1 MTTQLKFETSTASRK
16 NKMPENETVDKSTYD
31 ESNITVLQGLE
42 AVRLRPG
49 MYIGGVDSTAL
60 HHLVFEIVDNS
71 VDEALAG
78 YCSEIHVIINSDG
91 SLSVEDDGRGI
102 PVGIHEEEGI
112 PAVELILTRLHSGGK
127 FDNSNYK
134 VSGGLNGVGA
144 SVVNALSGK
153 MIAEIH
159 REGFLWKQEYQKGIT
174 ASSLEQIEESK
185 TTGTHITFWPDK
197 TIFDNVDFNFEILAH
212 RLRELAFL
220 NKGILISIRD
230 NRSERFQEFKY
241 EGGIAAFIEHINE
254 NKNVL
259 HESPVYFSGKSEDV
273 EIEVAFQYNDSY
285 TERIY
290 SFVNNINT
298 VDGGTH
304 LTGFK
309 GALTRTLNS
318 YISANKITN
327 DLKENLTGEDVREGM
342 AAVISTRVTNPQFE
356 SQKKIKLTN
365 VEIKGKVETL
375 VSEYLGAHLEEN
387 PAVAKK
393 IVAKAIDAQ
402 RARLAA
408 KKARE
413 ITRRKNVLE
422 FSTLPGKLADC
433 QESDPA
439 LSELF
444 LVEGDSA
451 GGSAKQGR
459 DRKNQA
465 ILPLKGKILNVEK
478 ARFDKMLS
486 HEEIKAMITAM
497 GTGIGKEEFD
507 LEKIRYHK
515 IIIMTDADVDG
526 LHILTLILT
535 FFYRQMPEIIENGYL
550 YIAQPPLYKAKKGRS
565 SFYAK
570 NENDLTERLVRS
582 SSETL
587 SLTSEKGTTIS
598 GEDLFQTAL
607 KIRLYRTHYGRL
619 CFNPNLTLLINLLL
633 KHEIEI
639 DLGGAEHILNC
650 IDNLKNSY
658 PDYKLTVDP
667 EKQGSNV
674 LIQVNDTQIELS
686 LNLLENL
693 SAYDYSQLF
702 QEHMNLKTALGEN
715 GLLLTEEN
723 EGESH
728 SIQTWSQVLEFMV
741 SFGKKGMYIQRYK
754 GLGEMNPE
762 QLWETTL
769 DPTIRTLKKVK
780 VEDIVESDGIFTIL
794 MGDNVEPR
802 RNFIVENALRVKNL
816 DV

>member
-1 MTTQLKFETSTASRK
+1 MQ
-16 NKMPENETVDKSTYD
+16 ENQSVEVTDYD

-49 MYIGGVDSTAL
+49 MYIGGVDNTAL
-60 HHLVFEIVDNS
+60 HHLVFEVVDNS

-78 YCSEIHVIINSDG
+78 FCTEIHVIINSDG
-91 SLSVEDDGRGI
+91 SISVEDNGRGI

-112 PAVELILTRLHSGGK
+112 PAVELILTRLHAGGK

-144 SVVNALSGK
+144 SVVNALSNR
-153 MIAEIH
+153 MIAAIH
-159 REGFLWKQEYQKGIT
+159 REGFLWKQEYRKGNT
-174 ASSLEQIEESK
+174 ASTLQQIEDSRK
-185 TTGTHITFWPDK
+185 TGTNITFWPDD
-197 TIFDNVDFNFEILAH
+197 TIFDHVEFNYEILAH

-220 NKGILISIRD
+220 NRGIMISIRD

-241 EGGIAAFIEHINE
+241 DGGIASFIRHINE

-259 HESPVYFSGKSEDV
+259 HEDPVYFSGKSEDV

-290 SFVNNINT
+290 SFVNTINT
-298 VDGGTH
+298 IDGGTH

-309 GALTRTLNS
+309 GALTRTLNNYMTS
-318 YISANKITN
+318 NNIAN
-327 DLKENLTGEDVREGM
+327 DSKENFSGEDVREGM
-342 AAVISTRVTNPQFE
+342 AAVISARVTEPQFE

-375 VSEYLGAHLEEN
+375 VSEYLGAYLEEN
-387 PAVAKK
+387 PSVSKK

-413 ITRRKNVLE
+413 LTRRKNVLE

-433 QESDPA
+433 QESDPS

-478 ARFDKMLS
+478 ARFDKMLTN
-486 HEEIKAMITAM
+486 EEIKTMITAM
-497 GTGIGKEEFD
+497 GTGIGKEEFN

-526 LHILTLILT
+526 SHILTLILT

-550 YIAQPPLYKAKKGRS
+550 YIAQPPLYRAKKGRS
-565 SFYAK
+565 SFFVRDE
-570 NENDLTERLVRS
+570 NELTERLVRS
-582 SSETL
+582 SSEIL
-587 SLTSEKGTTIS
+587 ILKPENGAAIS
-598 GEDLFQTAL
+598 GEERFRTAL
-607 KIRLYRTHYGRL
+607 QIRLYRTHYDRL
-619 CFNPNLTLLINLLL
+619 CYNQNLTMLINLLL
-633 KHEIEI
+633 KHQIEI
-639 DLGGAEHILNC
+639 DLGGAEHIINC
-650 IDNLKNSY
+650 ISGLKNIY
-658 PDYKLTVDP
+658 HDYKLTVDP

-674 LIQVNDTQIELS
+674 FIEVNGQQIELS

-693 SAYDYSQLF
+693 SAYDYSQMF
-702 QEHMNLKTALGEN
+702 EEHLRLKAALGEK
-715 GLLLTEEN
+715 GVVLTEEK
-723 EGESH
+723 EGESNFFQ
-728 SIQTWSQVLEFMV
+728 SWFEVLDFMIN
-741 SFGKKGMYIQRYK
+741 FGKKGMYIQRYK

-769 DPTIRTLKKVK
+769 NPKVRTLKKVTI
-780 VEDIVESDGIFTIL
+780 EDIVESDGIFTIL
-794 MGDNVEPR
+794 MGDQVEPR
-802 RNFIVENALRVKNL
+802 RNFIEENALRVKNL

>member
-1 MTTQLKFETSTASRK
+1 MQ
-16 NKMPENETVDKSTYD
+16 ENQSVEVTDYD

-49 MYIGGVDSTAL
+49 MYIGGVDNTAL
-60 HHLVFEIVDNS
+60 HHLVFEVVDNS

-78 YCSEIHVIINSDG
+78 FCTEIHVIINSDG
-91 SLSVEDDGRGI
+91 SISVEDNGRGI

-112 PAVELILTRLHSGGK
+112 PAVELILTRLHAGGK

-144 SVVNALSGK
+144 SVVNALSNR

-159 REGFLWKQEYQKGIT
+159 REGFLWKQEYKKGNT
-174 ASSLEQIEESK
+174 ASTLQQIEDSRK
-185 TTGTHITFWPDK
+185 TGTNITFWPDD
-197 TIFDNVDFNFEILAH
+197 TIFDHVEFNYEILAH

-220 NKGILISIRD
+220 NRGIMISIRD

-241 EGGIAAFIEHINE
+241 DGGIASFIRHINE

-259 HESPVYFSGKSEDV
+259 HEDPVYFSGKSEDV

-290 SFVNNINT
+290 SFVNTINT
-298 VDGGTH
+298 IDGGTH

-309 GALTRTLNS
+309 GALTRTLNNYMTS
-318 YISANKITN
+318 NNIAN
-327 DLKENLTGEDVREGM
+327 DSKENFSGEDVREGM
-342 AAVISTRVTNPQFE
+342 AAVISARVTEPQFE

-375 VSEYLGAHLEEN
+375 VSEYLGAYLEEN
-387 PAVAKK
+387 PSVSKK

-413 ITRRKNVLE
+413 LTRRKNVLE

-433 QESDPA
+433 QESDPS

-478 ARFDKMLS
+478 ARFDKMLTN
-486 HEEIKAMITAM
+486 EEIKTMITAM
-497 GTGIGKEEFD
+497 GTGIGKEEFN

-526 LHILTLILT
+526 SHILTLILT

-550 YIAQPPLYKAKKGRS
+550 YIAQPPLYRAKKGRS
-565 SFYAK
+565 SFFVRDE
-570 NENDLTERLVRS
+570 NELTERLVRS
-582 SSETL
+582 SSEIL
-587 SLTSEKGTTIS
+587 ILKPENGTAIS
-598 GEDLFQTAL
+598 GEELFQIAL
-607 KIRLYRTHYGRL
+607 QIRLYRTHYDRL
-619 CFNPNLTLLINLLL
+619 CYNPNLTMLINLLL
-633 KHEIEI
+633 KHQIEI
-639 DLGGAEHILNC
+639 DLGGAEHIINC
-650 IDNLKNSY
+650 ISSLKNIY
-658 PDYKLTVDP
+658 HDYKLTVDP

-674 LIQVNDTQIELS
+674 FIEVNGQQIELS

-693 SAYDYSQLF
+693 SAYDYSQMF
-702 QEHMNLKTALGEN
+702 EEHLRLKAALGEK
-715 GLLLTEEN
+715 GLVLTEEK
-723 EGESH
+723 EGESNFFQ
-728 SIQTWSQVLEFMV
+728 SWFEVLDFMIN
-741 SFGKKGMYIQRYK
+741 FGKKGMYIQRYK

-769 DPTIRTLKKVK
+769 NPEVRTLKKVTI
-780 VEDIVESDGIFTIL
+780 EDIVESDGIFTIL
-794 MGDNVEPR
+794 MGDQVEPR
-802 RNFIVENALRVKNL
+802 RNFIEENALRVKNL

>member
-16 NKMPENETVDKSTYD
+16 NKMPEIETVDKSTYD
-31 ESNITVLQGLE
+31 ESDITVLQGLE

-159 REGFLWKQEYQKGIT
+159 REGFLWKQEYQQGIT

-185 TTGTHITFWPDK
+185 KTGTHITFWPDK

-318 YISANKITN
+318 YMSANKITN

-550 YIAQPPLYKAKKGRS
+550 YIAQPPLYRAKKGRS

-570 NENDLTERLVRS
+570 NENELTERLVRS

-702 QEHMNLKTALGEN
+702 QEHLNLKTALGEN
-715 GLLLTEEN
+715 GVVLTEEN

-794 MGDNVEPR
+794 MGDHVEPR

>member
-1 MTTQLKFETSTASRK
+1 MQ
-16 NKMPENETVDKSTYD
+16 ENQSVEVTDYD

-49 MYIGGVDSTAL
+49 MYIGGVDNTAL
-60 HHLVFEIVDNS
+60 HHLVFEVVDNS

-78 YCSEIHVIINSDG
+78 FCTEIHVIINSDG
-91 SLSVEDDGRGI
+91 SISVEDNGRGI

-112 PAVELILTRLHSGGK
+112 PAVELILTRLHAGGK

-144 SVVNALSGK
+144 SVVNALSNR

-159 REGFLWKQEYQKGIT
+159 REGFLWKQEYRKGNT
-174 ASSLEQIEESK
+174 ASTLQQIEDSRK
-185 TTGTHITFWPDK
+185 TGTNITFWPDD
-197 TIFDNVDFNFEILAH
+197 TIFDHVEFNYEILAH

-220 NKGILISIRD
+220 NRGIMISIRD

-241 EGGIAAFIEHINE
+241 DGGIASFIRHINE

-259 HESPVYFSGKSEDV
+259 HEDPVYFSGKSEDV

-290 SFVNNINT
+290 SFVNTINT
-298 VDGGTH
+298 IDGGTH

-309 GALTRTLNS
+309 GALTRTLNNYMTS
-318 YISANKITN
+318 NNIAN
-327 DLKENLTGEDVREGM
+327 DSKENFSGEDVREGM
-342 AAVISTRVTNPQFE
+342 AAVISARVTEPQFE

-375 VSEYLGAHLEEN
+375 VSEYLGAYLEEN
-387 PAVAKK
+387 PSVSKK

-413 ITRRKNVLE
+413 LTRRKNVLE

-433 QESDPA
+433 QESDPS

-478 ARFDKMLS
+478 ARFDKMLTN
-486 HEEIKAMITAM
+486 EEIKTMITAM
-497 GTGIGKEEFD
+497 GTGIGKEEFN

-526 LHILTLILT
+526 SHILTLILT

-550 YIAQPPLYKAKKGRS
+550 YIAQPPLYRAKKGRS
-565 SFYAK
+565 SFFVRDE
-570 NENDLTERLVRS
+570 NELTERLVRS
-582 SSETL
+582 SSEIL
-587 SLTSEKGTTIS
+587 ILKPENGTAIS
-598 GEDLFQTAL
+598 GEELFQIAL
-607 KIRLYRTHYGRL
+607 QIKLYRTHYDRL
-619 CFNPNLTLLINLLL
+619 CYNPNLTMLINLLL
-633 KHEIEI
+633 KHQIEI
-639 DLGGAEHILNC
+639 DLGGAEHIINC
-650 IDNLKNSY
+650 ISGLKNIY
-658 PDYKLTVDP
+658 HDYKLTVDP

-674 LIQVNDTQIELS
+674 FIEVNGQQIELS

-693 SAYDYSQLF
+693 SAYDYSQMF
-702 QEHMNLKTALGEN
+702 EEHLRLKAALGEK
-715 GLLLTEEN
+715 GVVLTEEK
-723 EGESH
+723 EGESNFFQ
-728 SIQTWSQVLEFMV
+728 SWFEVLDFMIN
-741 SFGKKGMYIQRYK
+741 FGKKGMYIQRYK

-769 DPTIRTLKKVK
+769 NPKVRTLKKVTI
-780 VEDIVESDGIFTIL
+780 EDIVESDGIFTIL
-794 MGDNVEPR
+794 MGDQVEPR
-802 RNFIVENALRVKNL
+802 RNFIEENALRVKNL

>member
-1 MTTQLKFETSTASRK
+1 MQ
-16 NKMPENETVDKSTYD
+16 ENQSVEVTDYN

-49 MYIGGVDSTAL
+49 MYIGGVDNTAL
-60 HHLVFEIVDNS
+60 HHLVFEVVDNS

-78 YCSEIHVIINSDG
+78 FCTEIHVIINSDG
-91 SLSVEDDGRGI
+91 SISVEDNGRGI

-112 PAVELILTRLHSGGK
+112 PAVELILTRLHAGGK

-144 SVVNALSGK
+144 SVVNALSNK

-159 REGFLWKQEYQKGIT
+159 REGFLWKQEYSKGNT
-174 ASSLEQIEESK
+174 VSTLQQIEDSRK
-185 TTGTHITFWPDK
+185 TGTNITFWPDD
-197 TIFDNVDFNFEILAH
+197 TIFDHVEFNYEILAH

-220 NKGILISIRD
+220 NRGIMISIRD

-241 EGGIAAFIEHINE
+241 DGGIASFIRHINE

-259 HESPVYFSGKSEDV
+259 HEDPVYFSGKSEDV

-290 SFVNNINT
+290 SFVNTINT
-298 VDGGTH
+298 IDGGTH

-309 GALTRTLNS
+309 GALTRTLNNYMTS
-318 YISANKITN
+318 NNIAN
-327 DLKENLTGEDVREGM
+327 DSKENFSGEDVREGM
-342 AAVISTRVTNPQFE
+342 AAVISTRVTEPQFE

-375 VSEYLGAHLEEN
+375 VSEYLGAYLEEN
-387 PAVAKK
+387 PSVSKK

-413 ITRRKNVLE
+413 LTRRKNVLE

-433 QESDPA
+433 QESDPS

-478 ARFDKMLS
+478 ARFDKMLTN
-486 HEEIKAMITAM
+486 EEIKTMITAM
-497 GTGIGKEEFD
+497 GTGIGKEEFN

-526 LHILTLILT
+526 SHILTLILT

-550 YIAQPPLYKAKKGRS
+550 YIAQPPLYRAKKGRS
-565 SFYAK
+565 SFFVRDE
-570 NENDLTERLVRS
+570 NELTERLVRS
-582 SSETL
+582 SSEIL
-587 SLTSEKGTTIS
+587 ILKPENGTAIS
-598 GEDLFQTAL
+598 GEELFQIAL
-607 KIRLYRTHYGRL
+607 QIRLYRTHYDRL
-619 CFNPNLTLLINLLL
+619 CYNQNLTMLINLLL
-633 KHEIEI
+633 KHQIEI
-639 DLGGAEHILNC
+639 DLGGAEHIINC
-650 IDNLKNSY
+650 ISGLKNIY
-658 PDYKLTVDP
+658 HDYKLTVDP

-674 LIQVNDTQIELS
+674 FIEVNGQQIELS

-693 SAYDYSQLF
+693 SAYDYSQMF
-702 QEHMNLKTALGEN
+702 EEHLRLKAALGEK
-715 GLLLTEEN
+715 GVVLTEEK
-723 EGESH
+723 EGESNFFQ
-728 SIQTWSQVLEFMV
+728 SWFEVLDFMIN
-741 SFGKKGMYIQRYK
+741 FGKKGMYIQRYK

-769 DPTIRTLKKVK
+769 NPEVRALKKVTI
-780 VEDIVESDGIFTIL
+780 EDIVESDGIFTIL
-794 MGDNVEPR
+794 MGDHVEPR
-802 RNFIVENALRVKNL
+802 RNFIEENALRVKNL

>member
-1 MTTQLKFETSTASRK
+1 MQ
-16 NKMPENETVDKSTYD
+16 ENQSVEVTDYD

-49 MYIGGVDSTAL
+49 MYIGGVDNTAL
-60 HHLVFEIVDNS
+60 HHLVFEVVDNS

-78 YCSEIHVIINSDG
+78 FCTEIHVIINSDG
-91 SLSVEDDGRGI
+91 SISVEDNGRGI

-112 PAVELILTRLHSGGK
+112 PAVELILTRLHAGGK

-144 SVVNALSGK
+144 SVVNALSNR

-159 REGFLWKQEYQKGIT
+159 REGFLWKQEYRKGNT
-174 ASSLEQIEESK
+174 ASTLQQIEDSRK
-185 TTGTHITFWPDK
+185 TGTNITFWPDD
-197 TIFDNVDFNFEILAH
+197 TIFDHVEFNYEILAH

-220 NKGILISIRD
+220 NRGIMISIRD

-241 EGGIAAFIEHINE
+241 DGGIASFIRHINE

-259 HESPVYFSGKSEDV
+259 HEDPVYFSGKSEDV

-290 SFVNNINT
+290 SFVNTINT
-298 VDGGTH
+298 IDGGTH

-309 GALTRTLNS
+309 GALTRTLNNYMTS
-318 YISANKITN
+318 NNIAN
-327 DLKENLTGEDVREGM
+327 DSKENFSGEDVREGM
-342 AAVISTRVTNPQFE
+342 AAVISARVTEPQFE

-375 VSEYLGAHLEEN
+375 VSEYLGAYLEEN
-387 PAVAKK
+387 PSVSKK

-413 ITRRKNVLE
+413 LTRRKNVLE

-433 QESDPA
+433 QESDPS

-478 ARFDKMLS
+478 ARFDKMLTN
-486 HEEIKAMITAM
+486 EEIKTMITAM
-497 GTGIGKEEFD
+497 GTGIGKEEFN

-526 LHILTLILT
+526 SHILTLILT

-550 YIAQPPLYKAKKGRS
+550 YIAQPPLYRAKKGRS
-565 SFYAK
+565 SFFVRDE
-570 NENDLTERLVRS
+570 NELTERLVRS
-582 SSETL
+582 SSEIL
-587 SLTSEKGTTIS
+587 ILKPENGTAIS
-598 GEDLFQTAL
+598 GEELFQIAL
-607 KIRLYRTHYGRL
+607 QIRLYRTHYDRL
-619 CFNPNLTLLINLLL
+619 CYNPNLTMLINLLL
-633 KHEIEI
+633 KHQIEI
-639 DLGGAEHILNC
+639 DLGGAEHIINC
-650 IDNLKNSY
+650 IGGLKNIY
-658 PDYKLTVDP
+658 HDYKLTVDP

-674 LIQVNDTQIELS
+674 FIEVNGQQIELS

-693 SAYDYSQLF
+693 SAYDYSQMF
-702 QEHMNLKTALGEN
+702 EEHLRLKAALGEK
-715 GLLLTEEN
+715 GMVLTEEK

-728 SIQTWSQVLEFMV
+728 FFQSWFEVLDFMIN
-741 SFGKKGMYIQRYK
+741 FGKKGMYIQRYK

-769 DPTIRTLKKVK
+769 NPKVRTLKKVTI
-780 VEDIVESDGIFTIL
+780 EDIVESDGIFTIL
-794 MGDNVEPR
+794 MGDQVEPR
-802 RNFIVENALRVKNL
+802 RNFIEENALRVKNL

>member
-1 MTTQLKFETSTASRK
+1 MQ
-16 NKMPENETVDKSTYD
+16 ENQSVEVTDYD

-49 MYIGGVDSTAL
+49 MYIGGVDNTAL
-60 HHLVFEIVDNS
+60 HHLVFEVVDNS

-78 YCSEIHVIINSDG
+78 FCTEIHVIINSDG
-91 SLSVEDDGRGI
+91 SISVEDNGRGI

-112 PAVELILTRLHSGGK
+112 PAVELILTRLHAGGK

-144 SVVNALSGK
+144 SVVNALSNR

-159 REGFLWKQEYQKGIT
+159 REGFLWKQEYRKGNT
-174 ASSLEQIEESK
+174 ASTLQQIEDSRK
-185 TTGTHITFWPDK
+185 TGTNITFWPDD
-197 TIFDNVDFNFEILAH
+197 TIFDHVEFNYEILAH

-220 NKGILISIRD
+220 NRGIMISIRD

-241 EGGIAAFIEHINE
+241 DGGIASFIRHINE

-259 HESPVYFSGKSEDV
+259 HEDPVYFSGKSEDV

-290 SFVNNINT
+290 SFVNTINT
-298 VDGGTH
+298 IDGGTH

-309 GALTRTLNS
+309 GALTRTLNNYMTS
-318 YISANKITN
+318 NNIAN
-327 DLKENLTGEDVREGM
+327 DSKENFSGEDVREGM
-342 AAVISTRVTNPQFE
+342 AAVISARVTEPQFE

-375 VSEYLGAHLEEN
+375 VSEYLGAYLEEN
-387 PAVAKK
+387 PSVSKK

-413 ITRRKNVLE
+413 LTRRKNVLE

-433 QESDPA
+433 QESDPS

-486 HEEIKAMITAM
+486 NEEIKTMITAM
-497 GTGIGKEEFD
+497 GTGIGKEEFN

-526 LHILTLILT
+526 SHILTLILT

-550 YIAQPPLYKAKKGRS
+550 YIAQPPLYRAKKGRS
-565 SFYAK
+565 SFFVRDE
-570 NENDLTERLVRS
+570 NELTERLVRS
-582 SSETL
+582 SSEIL
-587 SLTSEKGTTIS
+587 ILKPENGTAIS
-598 GEDLFQTAL
+598 GEELFQIAL
-607 KIRLYRTHYGRL
+607 QIRLYRTHYDRL
-619 CFNPNLTLLINLLL
+619 CYNPNLTMLINLLL
-633 KHEIEI
+633 KHQIEI
-639 DLGGAEHILNC
+639 DLGGAEHIINC
-650 IDNLKNSY
+650 ISGLKNIY
-658 PDYKLTVDP
+658 HDYKLTVDP

-674 LIQVNDTQIELS
+674 FIEVNGQQIELS

-693 SAYDYSQLF
+693 SAYDYSQMF
-702 QEHMNLKTALGEN
+702 EEHLRLKAALGEK
-715 GLLLTEEN
+715 GMVLTEEK
-723 EGESH
+723 EGESNFFQ
-728 SIQTWSQVLEFMV
+728 SWFEVLDFMIN
-741 SFGKKGMYIQRYK
+741 FGKKGMYIQRYK

-769 DPTIRTLKKVK
+769 NPKVRTLKKVTI
-780 VEDIVESDGIFTIL
+780 EDIVESDGIFTIL
-794 MGDNVEPR
+794 MGDQVDPR
-802 RNFIVENALRVKNL
+802 RNFIEENALRVKNL

>member
-1 MTTQLKFETSTASRK
+1 
-16 NKMPENETVDKSTYD
+16 MPEIESVVNSDYD

-49 MYIGGVDSTAL
+49 MYIGGVDSAAL
-60 HHLVFEIVDNS
+60 HHLVFEVVDNS

-78 YCSEIHVIINSDG
+78 FCTEIHAIINSDG
-91 SLSVEDDGRGI
+91 SLSVEDNGRGI

-112 PAVELILTRLHSGGK
+112 PAVELILTRLHAGGK

-159 REGFLWKQEYQKGIT
+159 REGYLWKQEYQQGIT
-174 ASSLEQIEESK
+174 VTPLEKVEESK
-185 TTGTHITFWPDK
+185 KTGTQITFWPDE
-197 TIFDNVDFNFEILAH
+197 TIFDSVEFNFEILAH

-220 NKGILISIRD
+220 NRGILISIRD
-230 NRSERFQEFKY
+230 NRTERFQEFRY
-241 EGGIAAFIEHINE
+241 EGGIAAFIKHINE
-254 NKNVL
+254 NKSVL
-259 HESPVYFSGKSEDV
+259 HESPVYFSGKSDDV

-298 VDGGTH
+298 VEGGTH

-318 YISANKITN
+318 YMSANKITN
-327 DLKENLTGEDVREGM
+327 DSKENLSGEDVREGM
-342 AAVISTRVTNPQFE
+342 AAVISARVMNPQFE

-375 VSEYLGAHLEEN
+375 VSEYLGAYLEEN

-393 IVAKAIDAQ
+393 IVTKGIDAQ
-402 RARLAA
+402 RARIAA

-413 ITRRKNVLE
+413 LTRRKNVLE

-478 ARFDKMLS
+478 ARFDKMLGN
-486 HEEIKAMITAM
+486 EEIKTMITAM
-497 GTGIGKEEFD
+497 GTGIGNEEFD

-526 LHILTLILT
+526 SHILTLILT

-550 YIAQPPLYKAKKGRS
+550 YIAQPPLYRAKKGRS
-565 SFYAK
+565 SFYVRDD
-570 NENDLTERLVRS
+570 NELTERLVRA
-582 SSETL
+582 SSESLVLSTDNGKTL
-587 SLTSEKGTTIS
+587 S
-598 GEDLFQTAL
+598 GEELFQAAL
-607 KIRLYRTHYGRL
+607 KIRLYKTHYDRL
-619 CFNPNLTLLINLLL
+619 CFNQNLTLLVDLLL

-639 DLGGAEHILNC
+639 DLGGAEHILKC
-650 IDNLKNSY
+650 VDGLKENY
-658 PDYKLTVDP
+658 TDYKLTVDP
-667 EKQGSNV
+667 EKQGNNV
-674 LIQVNDTQIELS
+674 LIEVNEQQIELS
-686 LNLLENL
+686 LNLLENM
-693 SAYDYSQLF
+693 SAYDFSQLF
-702 QEHMNLKTALGEN
+702 QERLKLIENLGEN
-715 GLLLTEEN
+715 GVVLTEEK

-728 SIQTWSQVLEFMV
+728 SFQTWKEVLDFMI

-769 DPTIRTLKKVK
+769 DPDVRTLKKVK
-780 VEDIVESDGIFTIL
+780 VEDLVESDGIFTIL
-794 MGDNVEPR
+794 MGDQVEPR
-802 RNFIVENALRVKNL
+802 RNFIEENALRVKNL

>member
-1 MTTQLKFETSTASRK
+1 
-16 NKMPENETVDKSTYD
+16 MPEIESVVNSDYD

-49 MYIGGVDSTAL
+49 MYIGGVDSAAL
-60 HHLVFEIVDNS
+60 HHLVFEVVDNS

-78 YCSEIHVIINSDG
+78 FCTEIHAIINSDG
-91 SLSVEDDGRGI
+91 SLSVEDNGRGI

-112 PAVELILTRLHSGGK
+112 PAVELILTRLHAGGK

-159 REGFLWKQEYQKGIT
+159 REGYLWKQEYQQGIT
-174 ASSLEQIEESK
+174 VTPLEKVEESK
-185 TTGTHITFWPDK
+185 KTGTQITFWPDE
-197 TIFDNVDFNFEILAH
+197 TIFDSVEFNFEILAH

-220 NKGILISIRD
+220 NRGILISIRD
-230 NRSERFQEFKY
+230 NRTERFQEFRY
-241 EGGIAAFIEHINE
+241 EGGIAAFIKHINE
-254 NKNVL
+254 NKSVL
-259 HESPVYFSGKSEDV
+259 HESPVYFSGKSDDV

-298 VDGGTH
+298 VEGGTH

-318 YISANKITN
+318 YMSANKITN
-327 DLKENLTGEDVREGM
+327 DSKENLSGEDVREGM
-342 AAVISTRVTNPQFE
+342 AAVISARVMNPQFE

-375 VSEYLGAHLEEN
+375 VSEYLGAYLEEN

-393 IVAKAIDAQ
+393 IVTKGIDAQ
-402 RARLAA
+402 RARIAA

-413 ITRRKNVLE
+413 LTRRKNVLE

-478 ARFDKMLS
+478 ARFDKMLGN
-486 HEEIKAMITAM
+486 EEIKTMITAM
-497 GTGIGKEEFD
+497 GTGIGNEEFD

-526 LHILTLILT
+526 SHILTLILT

-550 YIAQPPLYKAKKGRS
+550 YIAQPPLYRAKKGRS
-565 SFYAK
+565 SFYVRDD
-570 NENDLTERLVRS
+570 NELTERLVRA
-582 SSETL
+582 SSE
-587 SLTSEKGTTIS
+587 SLVLTTDNGKSIS
-598 GEDLFQTAL
+598 GEELFQTAL
-607 KIRLYRTHYGRL
+607 KIKLYKTHYDRL
-619 CFNPNLTLLINLLL
+619 CFNQNLTLLVDLLL

-639 DLGGAEHILNC
+639 DLGGAEHILKC
-650 IDNLKNSY
+650 VDGLKENY
-658 PDYKLTVDP
+658 TDYKLTVDP
-667 EKQGSNV
+667 EKQGNNV
-674 LIQVNDTQIELS
+674 LIEVNEQQIELS
-686 LNLLENL
+686 LNLLENM
-693 SAYDYSQLF
+693 SAYDFSQLF
-702 QEHMNLKTALGEN
+702 QERLKLIENLGEN
-715 GLLLTEEN
+715 GVVLTEEK

-728 SIQTWSQVLEFMV
+728 SFQTWKEVLDFMI

-769 DPTIRTLKKVK
+769 DPDVRTLKKVK
-780 VEDIVESDGIFTIL
+780 VEDLVESDGIFTIL
-794 MGDNVEPR
+794 MGDQVEPR
-802 RNFIVENALRVKNL
+802 RNFIEENALRVKNL

>member
-1 MTTQLKFETSTASRK
+1 MQ
-16 NKMPENETVDKSTYD
+16 ENQSVEVTDYD

-49 MYIGGVDSTAL
+49 MYIGGVDNTAL
-60 HHLVFEIVDNS
+60 HHLVFEVVDNS

-78 YCSEIHVIINSDG
+78 FCTEIHVIINSDG
-91 SLSVEDDGRGI
+91 SISVEDNGRGI

-112 PAVELILTRLHSGGK
+112 PAVELILTRLHAGGK

-144 SVVNALSGK
+144 SVVNALSNR

-159 REGFLWKQEYQKGIT
+159 REGFLWKQEYRKGNT
-174 ASSLEQIEESK
+174 ASTLQQIEDSRK
-185 TTGTHITFWPDK
+185 TGTNITFWPDD
-197 TIFDNVDFNFEILAH
+197 TIFDHVEFNYEILAH

-220 NKGILISIRD
+220 NRGIMISIRD

-241 EGGIAAFIEHINE
+241 DGGIASFIRHINE

-259 HESPVYFSGKSEDV
+259 HEDPVYFSGKSEDV

-290 SFVNNINT
+290 SFVNTINT
-298 VDGGTH
+298 IDGGTH

-309 GALTRTLNS
+309 GALTRTLNNYMTS
-318 YISANKITN
+318 NNIAN
-327 DLKENLTGEDVREGM
+327 DSKENFSGEDVREGM
-342 AAVISTRVTNPQFE
+342 AAVISARVTEPQFE

-375 VSEYLGAHLEEN
+375 VSEYLGAYLEEN
-387 PAVAKK
+387 PSVSKK

-413 ITRRKNVLE
+413 LTRRKNVLE

-433 QESDPA
+433 QESDPS

-478 ARFDKMLS
+478 ARFDKMLTN
-486 HEEIKAMITAM
+486 EEIKTMITAM
-497 GTGIGKEEFD
+497 GTGIGKEEFN

-526 LHILTLILT
+526 SHILTLILT

-550 YIAQPPLYKAKKGRS
+550 YIAQPPLYRAKKGRS
-565 SFYAK
+565 SFFVRDE
-570 NENDLTERLVRS
+570 NELTERLVRS
-582 SSETL
+582 SSEIL
-587 SLTSEKGTTIS
+587 ILKPENGAAIS
-598 GEDLFQTAL
+598 GEELFQIAL
-607 KIRLYRTHYGRL
+607 QIRLYRTHYDRL
-619 CFNPNLTLLINLLL
+619 CYNPNLTMLINLLL
-633 KHEIEI
+633 KHQIEI
-639 DLGGAEHILNC
+639 DLGGAEHIINC
-650 IDNLKNSY
+650 ISGLKNIY
-658 PDYKLTVDP
+658 HDYKLTVDP

-674 LIQVNDTQIELS
+674 FIEVNGQQIELS

-693 SAYDYSQLF
+693 SAYDYSQMF
-702 QEHMNLKTALGEN
+702 EEHLRLKAALGEK
-715 GLLLTEEN
+715 GLVLTEEK
-723 EGESH
+723 EGESNFFQ
-728 SIQTWSQVLEFMV
+728 SWFEVLDFMIN
-741 SFGKKGMYIQRYK
+741 FGKKGMYIQRYK

-769 DPTIRTLKKVK
+769 NPKVRTLKKVTI
-780 VEDIVESDGIFTIL
+780 EDIVESDGIFTIL
-794 MGDNVEPR
+794 MGDQVQPR
-802 RNFIVENALRVKNL
+802 RNFIEENALRVKNL

>member
-1 MTTQLKFETSTASRK
+1 MQ
-16 NKMPENETVDKSTYD
+16 ENQSVEVTDYD

-49 MYIGGVDSTAL
+49 MYIGGVDNTAL
-60 HHLVFEIVDNS
+60 HHLVFEVVDNS

-78 YCSEIHVIINSDG
+78 FCTEIHVIINSDG
-91 SLSVEDDGRGI
+91 SISVEDNGRGI

-112 PAVELILTRLHSGGK
+112 PAVELILTRLHAGGK

-144 SVVNALSGK
+144 SVVNALSNR

-159 REGFLWKQEYQKGIT
+159 REGFLWKQEYRKGNT
-174 ASSLEQIEESK
+174 ASTLQQIEDSRK
-185 TTGTHITFWPDK
+185 TGTNITFWPDD
-197 TIFDNVDFNFEILAH
+197 TIFDHVEFNYEILAH

-220 NKGILISIRD
+220 NRGILISIRD

-241 EGGIAAFIEHINE
+241 DGGISSFIKHINE

-259 HESPVYFSGKSEDV
+259 HEDPVYFSGKSEDV

-290 SFVNNINT
+290 SFVNTINT
-298 VDGGTH
+298 IDGGTH

-309 GALTRTLNS
+309 GALTRTLNNYMTS
-318 YISANKITN
+318 NNIAN
-327 DLKENLTGEDVREGM
+327 DSKENFSGEDVREGM
-342 AAVISTRVTNPQFE
+342 AAVISARVTEPQFE

-375 VSEYLGAHLEEN
+375 VSEYLGAYLEEN
-387 PAVAKK
+387 PSVSKK

-413 ITRRKNVLE
+413 LTRRKNVLE

-433 QESDPA
+433 QESDPS

-478 ARFDKMLS
+478 ARFDKMLTN
-486 HEEIKAMITAM
+486 EEIKTMITAM
-497 GTGIGKEEFD
+497 GTGIGKEEFN

-526 LHILTLILT
+526 SHILTLILT

-550 YIAQPPLYKAKKGRS
+550 YIAQPPLYRAKKGRS
-565 SFYAK
+565 SFFVRDE
-570 NENDLTERLVRS
+570 NELTERLVRS
-582 SSETL
+582 SSEIL
-587 SLTSEKGTTIS
+587 ILKPENGTAIS
-598 GEDLFQTAL
+598 GEELFQIAL
-607 KIRLYRTHYGRL
+607 QIRLYRTHYDRL
-619 CFNPNLTLLINLLL
+619 CYNPNLTMLINLLL
-633 KHEIEI
+633 KHQIEI
-639 DLGGAEHILNC
+639 DLGGAEHIINC
-650 IDNLKNSY
+650 ISGLKNIY
-658 PDYKLTVDP
+658 HDYKLTVDP

-674 LIQVNDTQIELS
+674 FIEVNGQQIELS

-693 SAYDYSQLF
+693 SAYDYSQMF
-702 QEHMNLKTALGEN
+702 EEHLRLKAALGEK
-715 GLLLTEEN
+715 GMVLTEEK
-723 EGESH
+723 EGESNFFQ
-728 SIQTWSQVLEFMV
+728 SWFEVLDFMIN
-741 SFGKKGMYIQRYK
+741 FGKKGMYIQRYK

-769 DPTIRTLKKVK
+769 NPKVRTLKKVTI
-780 VEDIVESDGIFTIL
+780 EDIVESDGIFTIL
-794 MGDNVEPR
+794 MGDQVEPR
-802 RNFIVENALRVKNL
+802 RNFIEENALRVKNL

>member
-1 MTTQLKFETSTASRK
+1 MQ
-16 NKMPENETVDKSTYD
+16 ENQSVEVTDYD

-49 MYIGGVDSTAL
+49 MYIGGVDNTAL
-60 HHLVFEIVDNS
+60 HHLVFEVVDNS

-78 YCSEIHVIINSDG
+78 FCTEIHVIINSDG
-91 SLSVEDDGRGI
+91 SISVEDNGRGI

-112 PAVELILTRLHSGGK
+112 PAVELILTRLHAGGK

-144 SVVNALSGK
+144 SVVNALSNR

-159 REGFLWKQEYQKGIT
+159 REGFLWKQEYRKGNT
-174 ASSLEQIEESK
+174 ASTLQQIEDSRK
-185 TTGTHITFWPDK
+185 TGTNITFWPDD
-197 TIFDNVDFNFEILAH
+197 TIFDHVEFNYEILAH

-220 NKGILISIRD
+220 NRGIMISIRD

-241 EGGIAAFIEHINE
+241 DGGISSFIKHINE

-259 HESPVYFSGKSEDV
+259 HEDPVYFSGKSEDV

-290 SFVNNINT
+290 SFVNTINT
-298 VDGGTH
+298 IDGGTH

-309 GALTRTLNS
+309 GALTRTLNNYMTS
-318 YISANKITN
+318 NNIAN
-327 DLKENLTGEDVREGM
+327 DSKENFSGEDVREGM
-342 AAVISTRVTNPQFE
+342 AAVISTRVTEPQFE

-375 VSEYLGAHLEEN
+375 VSEYLGAYLEEN
-387 PAVAKK
+387 PSVSKK

-413 ITRRKNVLE
+413 LTRRKNVLE

-433 QESDPA
+433 QESDPS

-478 ARFDKMLS
+478 ARFDKMLTN
-486 HEEIKAMITAM
+486 EEIKTIITAM
-497 GTGIGKEEFD
+497 GTGIGKEEFN

-526 LHILTLILT
+526 SHILTLILT

-550 YIAQPPLYKAKKGRS
+550 YIAQPPLYRAKKGRS
-565 SFYAK
+565 SFYVRDE
-570 NENDLTERLVRS
+570 NELTERLVRS

-587 SLTSEKGTTIS
+587 ILKPENGAAIS
-598 GEDLFQTAL
+598 GEELFRTAL
-607 KIRLYRTHYGRL
+607 QIRLYRTHYDRL
-619 CFNPNLTLLINLLL
+619 CYNPNLTMLINLLL
-633 KHEIEI
+633 KHQIEI
-639 DLGGAEHILNC
+639 DLGGAEHIINC
-650 IDNLKNSY
+650 ISGLKNIY
-658 PDYKLTVDP
+658 HDYKLTVDP

-674 LIQVNDTQIELS
+674 LIEVNGQQIELS

-693 SAYDYSQLF
+693 SAYDYSQMF
-702 QEHMNLKTALGEN
+702 EEHLRLKAALGEK
-715 GLLLTEEN
+715 GVVLTEEK

-728 SIQTWSQVLEFMV
+728 FFQSWFEVLDFMIN
-741 SFGKKGMYIQRYK
+741 FGKKGMYIQRYK

-769 DPTIRTLKKVK
+769 NPEVRALKKVTI
-780 VEDIVESDGIFTIL
+780 EDIVESDGIFTIL
-794 MGDNVEPR
+794 MGDHVEPR
-802 RNFIVENALRVKNL
+802 RNFIEENALRVKNL

>member
-1 MTTQLKFETSTASRK
+1 MQ
-16 NKMPENETVDKSTYD
+16 ENQSVEVTDYD

-49 MYIGGVDSTAL
+49 MYIGGVDNTAL
-60 HHLVFEIVDNS
+60 HHLVFEVVDNS

-78 YCSEIHVIINSDG
+78 FCTEIHVIINSDG
-91 SLSVEDDGRGI
+91 SISVEDNGRGI

-112 PAVELILTRLHSGGK
+112 PAVELILTRLHAGGK

-144 SVVNALSGK
+144 SVVNALSNR

-159 REGFLWKQEYQKGIT
+159 REGFLWKQEYRKGNT
-174 ASSLEQIEESK
+174 ASTLQQIEDSRK
-185 TTGTHITFWPDK
+185 TGTNITFWPDD
-197 TIFDNVDFNFEILAH
+197 TIFDHVEFNYEILAH

-220 NKGILISIRD
+220 NRGIMISIRD

-241 EGGIAAFIEHINE
+241 DGGIASFIRHINE

-259 HESPVYFSGKSEDV
+259 HEDPVYFSGKSEDV

-290 SFVNNINT
+290 SFVNTINT
-298 VDGGTH
+298 IDGGTH

-309 GALTRTLNS
+309 GALTRTLNNYMTS
-318 YISANKITN
+318 NNIAN
-327 DLKENLTGEDVREGM
+327 DSKENFSGEDVREGM
-342 AAVISTRVTNPQFE
+342 AAVISTRVTEPQFE

-375 VSEYLGAHLEEN
+375 VSEYLGAYLEEN
-387 PAVAKK
+387 PSVSKK

-413 ITRRKNVLE
+413 LTRRKNVLE

-433 QESDPA
+433 QESDPS

-478 ARFDKMLS
+478 ARFDKMLTN
-486 HEEIKAMITAM
+486 EEIKTMITAM
-497 GTGIGKEEFD
+497 GTGIGKEEFN

-526 LHILTLILT
+526 SHILTLILT

-550 YIAQPPLYKAKKGRS
+550 YIAQPPLYRAKKGRS
-565 SFYAK
+565 SFFVRDE
-570 NENDLTERLVRS
+570 NELTERLVRS
-582 SSETL
+582 SSEIL
-587 SLTSEKGTTIS
+587 ILKPENGTAIS
-598 GEDLFQTAL
+598 GEELFQIAL
-607 KIRLYRTHYGRL
+607 QIRLYRTHYDRL
-619 CFNPNLTLLINLLL
+619 CYNPNLTMLINLLL
-633 KHEIEI
+633 KHQIEI
-639 DLGGAEHILNC
+639 DLGGAEHIINC
-650 IDNLKNSY
+650 ISGLKNIY
-658 PDYKLTVDP
+658 HDYKLTVDP

-674 LIQVNDTQIELS
+674 FIEVNGQQIELS

-693 SAYDYSQLF
+693 SAYDYSQMF
-702 QEHMNLKTALGEN
+702 EEHLRLKAALGEK
-715 GLLLTEEN
+715 GVVLTEEK

-728 SIQTWSQVLEFMV
+728 LFQSWFEVLDFMIN
-741 SFGKKGMYIQRYK
+741 FGKKGMYIQRYK

-769 DPTIRTLKKVK
+769 NPEVRALKKVTI
-780 VEDIVESDGIFTIL
+780 EDIVESDGIFTIL
-794 MGDNVEPR
+794 MGDHVEPR
-802 RNFIVENALRVKNL
+802 RNFIEENALRVKNL

>member
-1 MTTQLKFETSTASRK
+1 MQ
-16 NKMPENETVDKSTYD
+16 ENQSVEVTDYD

-49 MYIGGVDSTAL
+49 MYIGGVDNTAL
-60 HHLVFEIVDNS
+60 HHLVFEVVDNS

-78 YCSEIHVIINSDG
+78 FCTEIHVIINSDG
-91 SLSVEDDGRGI
+91 SISVEDNGRGI

-112 PAVELILTRLHSGGK
+112 PAVELILTRLHAGGK

-144 SVVNALSGK
+144 SVVNALSNR

-159 REGFLWKQEYQKGIT
+159 REGFLWKQEYRKGNT
-174 ASSLEQIEESK
+174 ASTLQQIEDSRK
-185 TTGTHITFWPDK
+185 TGTNITFWPDD
-197 TIFDNVDFNFEILAH
+197 TIFDHVEFNYEILAH

-220 NKGILISIRD
+220 NRGIMISIRD

-241 EGGIAAFIEHINE
+241 DGGIASFIRHINE

-259 HESPVYFSGKSEDV
+259 HEDPVYFSGKSEDV

-290 SFVNNINT
+290 SFVNTINT
-298 VDGGTH
+298 IDGGTH

-309 GALTRTLNS
+309 GALTRTLNNYMTS
-318 YISANKITN
+318 NNIAN
-327 DLKENLTGEDVREGM
+327 DSKENFSGEDVREGM
-342 AAVISTRVTNPQFE
+342 AAVISARVTEPQFE

-375 VSEYLGAHLEEN
+375 VSEYLGAYLEEN
-387 PAVAKK
+387 PSVSKK

-413 ITRRKNVLE
+413 LTRRKNVLE

-433 QESDPA
+433 QESDPS

-478 ARFDKMLS
+478 ARFDKMLTN
-486 HEEIKAMITAM
+486 EEIKTMITAM
-497 GTGIGKEEFD
+497 GTGIGKEEFN

-526 LHILTLILT
+526 SHILTLILT

-550 YIAQPPLYKAKKGRS
+550 YIAQPPLYRAKKGRS
-565 SFYAK
+565 SFFVRDE
-570 NENDLTERLVRS
+570 NELTERLVRS
-582 SSETL
+582 SSEIL
-587 SLTSEKGTTIS
+587 ILKPENGTAIS
-598 GEDLFQTAL
+598 GEELFKIAL
-607 KIRLYRTHYGRL
+607 QIRLYRTHYDRL
-619 CFNPNLTLLINLLL
+619 CYNPNLTMLINLLL
-633 KHEIEI
+633 KHQIEI
-639 DLGGAEHILNC
+639 DLGGAEHIINC
-650 IDNLKNSY
+650 ISGLKNIY
-658 PDYKLTVDP
+658 HDYKLTVDP

-674 LIQVNDTQIELS
+674 FIEVNGQQIELS

-693 SAYDYSQLF
+693 SAYDYSQMFEEYLR
-702 QEHMNLKTALGEN
+702 LKAALGEK
-715 GLLLTEEN
+715 GVVLTEEK
-723 EGESH
+723 EGESNFFQ
-728 SIQTWSQVLEFMV
+728 SWFEVLDFMIN
-741 SFGKKGMYIQRYK
+741 FGKKGMYIQRYK

-769 DPTIRTLKKVK
+769 NPKVRTLKKVTI
-780 VEDIVESDGIFTIL
+780 EDIVESDGIFTIL
-794 MGDNVEPR
+794 MGDQVEPR
-802 RNFIVENALRVKNL
+802 RNFIEENALRVKNL